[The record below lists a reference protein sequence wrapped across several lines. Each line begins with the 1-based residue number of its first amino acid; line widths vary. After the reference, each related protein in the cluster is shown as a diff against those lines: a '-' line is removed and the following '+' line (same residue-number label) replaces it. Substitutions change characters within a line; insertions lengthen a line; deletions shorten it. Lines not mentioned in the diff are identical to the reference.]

1 MEEPEAKKTPSTTV
15 RSPKKPT
22 RLEIIKD
29 VTYVIQSVLTII
41 AIIGAGIWFIMRAE
55 TTPKANISHTMEH
68 EQITDKWTWVH
79 VGVIISN
86 PGVRRL
92 ELRHGTFRIQGI
104 MPLGNAIKEKIK
116 KGEAII
122 PKDDGIVKWPTIGKI
137 YVNEDQKRE
146 VICENE
152 YENRDINI
160 DIDPGE
166 SQKLVV
172 EFLIP
177 SSVEAVRIY
186 SYVYRNKSFWE
197 NVKSFCGL
205 ESGEKYAWYE
215 VSIYDLKKNKGLRE

>member
-1 MEEPEAKKTPSTTV
+1 MGPKVNLNKSPS
-15 RSPKKPT
+15 RM
-22 RLEIIKD
+22 EIIKD
-29 VTYVIQSVLTII
+29 VTTIIQSVLTII
-41 AIIGAGIWFIMRAE
+41 AIIGAAIWFIMRAE
-55 TTPKANISHTMEH
+55 ANPKANISHTLEH
-68 EQITDKWTWVH
+68 EKITDKWTWVH

-104 MPLGNAIKEKIK
+104 MPLADMIKEKIE

-137 YVNEDQKRE
+137 YVDDNQKRE

-166 SQKLVV
+166 SQKLIV

-177 SSVEAVRIY
+177 SFVKAVRIY
-186 SYVYRNKSFWE
+186 SHVYRDQSSWE
-197 NVKSFCGL
+197 KVKYFMGL
-205 ESGEKYAWYE
+205 EKMEKYGWYE
-215 VSIYDLKKNKGLRE
+215 VSIYDLKKIED

>member
-1 MEEPEAKKTPSTTV
+1 MGKPEANQT
-15 RSPKKPT
+15 PKKPA

-29 VTYVIQSVLTII
+29 VADVIQSILTII
-41 AIIGAGIWFIMRAE
+41 AIIAAGIWFIMRAE
-55 TTPKANISHTMEH
+55 TTPKANISHTLEH
-68 EQITDKWTWVH
+68 EPITEKWTWVH

-104 MPLGNAIKEKIK
+104 MPLGDVIKEKIQ

-137 YVNEDQKRE
+137 YVNENYKTD

-152 YENRDINI
+152 YENRDVKI

-177 SSVEAVRIY
+177 SFVEAVRIY
-186 SYVYRNKSFWE
+186 SHLYRDKTIWE
-197 NVKSFCGL
+197 NIKASCGFTTI
-205 ESGEKYAWYE
+205 EKYEWYE
-215 VSIYDLKKNKGLRE
+215 VSIYDLKKKIED

>member
-1 MEEPEAKKTPSTTV
+1 MGPKVNQTNSPSRIEV
-15 RSPKKPT
+15 
-22 RLEIIKD
+22 IKD
-29 VTYVIQSVLTII
+29 VASIIQSVLTII
-41 AIIGAGIWFIMRAE
+41 AIIVAAIWFSMRAE
-55 TTPKANISHTMEH
+55 ATPKANISHTLKH

-104 MPLGNAIKEKIK
+104 TPLADVIKEKIQ

-137 YVNEDQKRE
+137 FVNENGKRE

-152 YENRDINI
+152 YENRDISI

-166 SQKLVV
+166 SQKVVV
-172 EFLIP
+172 EFLVP
-177 SSVEAVRIY
+177 SFLKAVRIY
-186 SYVYRNKSFWE
+186 SHVYRDQSSWE
-197 NVKSFCGL
+197 KVKYFFGL
-205 ESGEKYAWYE
+205 EKVEKYGWYE
-215 VSIYDLKKNKGLRE
+215 VSIYDLEK